1 MKLKILK
8 KIFSGHKKRAAIAD
22 SSLVIIW
29 SYKVNAAP
37 ISHSMDA
44 LAANIKLKAPA
55 FEISKI
61 RGVLF
66 SRISRRSAFSP
77 EKAKSL
83 LILLAGSRK
92 QIFVAKQREPAL
104 F

>member
-1 MKLKILK
+1 
-8 KIFSGHKKRAAIAD
+8 
-22 SSLVIIW
+22 
-29 SYKVNAAP
+29 
-37 ISHSMDA
+37 MDA
-44 LAANIKLKAPA
+44 LAANVELKSPA

-61 RGVLF
+61 KGVLF
-66 SRISRRSAFSP
+66 SRISRRAVFGL

-92 QIFVAKQREPAL
+92 QIFVAKQKGLAL

>member
-1 MKLKILK
+1 MHSPTNVELK
-8 KIFSGHKKRAAIAD
+8 
-22 SSLVIIW
+22 SS
-29 SYKVNAAP
+29 
-37 ISHSMDA
+37 
-44 LAANIKLKAPA
+44 A

-61 RGVLF
+61 KGVLF
-66 SRISRRSAFSP
+66 PRISRRLVFGP

-92 QIFVAKQREPAL
+92 QIFVAEQRGLAH